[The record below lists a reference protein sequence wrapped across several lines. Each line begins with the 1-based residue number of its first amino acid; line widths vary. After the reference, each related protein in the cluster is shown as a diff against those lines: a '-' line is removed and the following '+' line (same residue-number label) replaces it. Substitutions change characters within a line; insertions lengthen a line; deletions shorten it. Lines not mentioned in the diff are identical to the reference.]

1 METRTLD
8 ARGLN
13 CPMPILKTKQTL
25 AQMNDGEVL
34 EVLATDPGSVEDF
47 RAFCR
52 ATGNQLI
59 SDSEAGG
66 TFTYRIERQ
75 G

>member
-1 METRTLD
+1 M
-8 ARGLN
+8 N
-13 CPMPILKTKQTL
+13 CPMPILKAKQTL

-47 RAFCR
+47 KAFCR
-52 ATGNQLI
+52 ATGNQLM
-59 SDSEAGG
+59 SDSKAGD
-66 TFTYRIERQ
+66 TFTYRIARQ